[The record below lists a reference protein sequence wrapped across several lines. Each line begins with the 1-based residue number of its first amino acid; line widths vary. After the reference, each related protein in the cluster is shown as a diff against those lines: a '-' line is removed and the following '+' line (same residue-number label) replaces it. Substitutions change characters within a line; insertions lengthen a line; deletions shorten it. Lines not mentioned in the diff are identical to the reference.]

1 MDQNFI
7 IWIIGAVNLLGGFL
21 LNALWQS
28 VKDLQT
34 TDSKIVEKVASIE
47 KVVAGEYMRREE
59 FTAMMETLFKKLD
72 RIEDKVER
80 KADR

>member
-21 LNALWQS
+21 LNALWQA
-28 VKDLQT
+28 VKDLQA
-34 TDSKIVEKVASIE
+34 TDNKLAEKVASVE

-59 FTAMMETLFKKLD
+59 FTTMMDTLFKKLD

>member
-28 VKDLQT
+28 VKDLQA

-59 FTAMMETLFKKLD
+59 FTTMMDTLFKKLD

>member
-7 IWIIGAVNLLGGFL
+7 ILIIGAVNLLGGFL

-28 VKDLQT
+28 VKDLQA
-34 TDSKIVEKVASIE
+34 TDSRIAEKVSSFE
-47 KVVAGEYMRREE
+47 KTVAGEYMRREE
-59 FTAMMETLFKKLD
+59 FTLMMDTLLKKLD
-72 RIEDKVER
+72 RIEDKIER

>member
-7 IWIIGAVNLLGGFL
+7 IWIIGAANLLGGFL

-28 VKDLQT
+28 VKDLQG

-59 FTAMMETLFKKLD
+59 FTAMMDTLFKKLD